1 MKHNWM
7 KVAVLAMLAVVGVAQ
22 AQELDVVK
30 KGMLERKPA
39 VEQLLVAKSVGEN
52 SSGFLEAIAKLP
64 AADAKTVALEN
75 ADRQVVYTAIAAR
88 NGADVAKV
96 GKLRAAEIAAKAKPG
111 TLIQAGD
118 GKWVEKK

>member
-1 MKHNWM
+1 MKRNWI

-22 AQELDVVK
+22 AQELDAVK

-39 VEQLLVAKSVGEN
+39 VEQMLAAKSVGEN
-52 SSGFLEAIAKLP
+52 SAGFLEAVAKLS

-75 ADRQVVYTAIAAR
+75 ADRQVVYTAIAGR
-88 NGADVAKV
+88 NGTDVAKV
-96 GKLRAAEIAAKAKPG
+96 GKLRAAEIASKAKPG
-111 TLIQAGD
+111 TLIQTGD